1 MRTVVTSAATEAGL
15 NLVIEP
21 PSDKRILFVSVGVS
35 EKEVKDRMM
44 KLKVRAKAVVD
55 ALLAASKNTQ
65 LAPPK
70 PLCSFL
76 ARISSDGVYYPGARE
91 VNGVLQPKFLWPEEE
106 SVRFVTSA
114 PQHFPLLFFFLTIT
128 AQVLPLNDDERLI
141 GIQPHQSVLM
151 ISNIMFARFLVL
163 SIVLQPWA
171 HNIVPPSAQT
181 KQSTANFKHIAS
193 LLLHVYNLALSSL
206 TGIPVEQLRPVTVA
220 DGLLPA
226 SEEGFQ
232 VMLRFCDDE
241 WVQQLKSG
249 IESWLLFMIQNV
261 SPGLLGTSVEA
272 VPLQEQQ
279 LLPAVGQASAA
290 EILAVPEVRVF
301 IF

>member
-1 MRTVVTSAATEAGL
+1 M
-15 NLVIEP
+15 
-21 PSDKRILFVSVGVS
+21 
-35 EKEVKDRMM
+35 
-44 KLKVRAKAVVD
+44 
-55 ALLAASKNTQ
+55 
-65 LAPPK
+65 
-70 PLCSFL
+70 
-76 ARISSDGVYYPGARE
+76 
-91 VNGVLQPKFLWPEEE
+91 
-106 SVRFVTSA
+106 
-114 PQHFPLLFFFLTIT
+114 
-128 AQVLPLNDDERLI
+128 NDDERLI

-249 IESWLLFMIQNV
+249 IESWLMFMIQNV
-261 SPGLLGTSVEA
+261 SPSLLGTSGET
-272 VPLQEQQ
+272 VPLQQQ
-279 LLPAVGQASAA
+279 QLPAVGQASAA

-301 IF
+301 IFLMYDVSGGMSLFIACAHACHCVLSPGHSRQHARNATLHYVTFVCSF